1 MKLNTLSFAALSAV
15 FLLASCATESKKDGE
30 VTEPVAET
38 EVEVVS
44 EEAVSYEIDNESSTV
59 SWSGKKVYSDEGH
72 NGTIGIQ
79 SGSVSVINGEL
90 VGGELV
96 IDMNTIS
103 VSDIGEEEGS
113 AKLIAHLAGTAEGQA
128 NDFFNV
134 TEFPTAKYVITA
146 VMADTIIGDLTVRGT
161 TLPYKFP
168 ATVTVDEEETS
179 VSGTLVFDRSK
190 FGVDFG
196 TEKAMGPWDKLVGK
210 AKGYAIQNEITID
223 LDIVAKK

>member
-1 MKLNTLSFAALSAV
+1 MKFKTLSFVALSSV
-15 FLLASCATESKKDGE
+15 FILASCATESKDGE

-38 EVEVVS
+38 EVS
-44 EEAVSYEIDNESSTV
+44 QEAVVYAIDQASSTV
-59 SWSGKKVYSDEGH
+59 SWSGKKVFSDEGH

-79 SGSVSVINGEL
+79 SGSASVQNGAL

-96 IDMNTIS
+96 IDMTSIA
-103 VSDIGEEEGS
+103 VTDITAEQGS

-134 TEFPTAKYVITA
+134 TEFPTAKFVITS

-161 TLPYKFP
+161 TLPYKLP
-168 ATVTVDEEETS
+168 ASVTVDDQGAKI
-179 VSGTLVFDRSK
+179 SGTLVFDRSK

-196 TEKAMGPWDKLVGK
+196 TEKAMGPWDKLVGQ
-210 AKGYAIQNEITID
+210 AKGYAIQNEITIKLD
-223 LDIVAKK
+223 LMAKK